1 MELYDQIRKISF
13 AFFIIVG
20 LVHFLA
26 GFFFINGYFAPESG
40 LVNRVLFIP
49 FVIATLTYGLSNFK
63 YLLLEYGK
71 DSKTW
76 NYVFIGFGVAIF
88 LILLSIELL
97 VVDSPSPLTPLPST
111 L

>member
-1 MELYDQIRKISF
+1 MELFDQIRKISF
-13 AFFIIVG
+13 IFFIIVG

-26 GFFFINGYFAPESG
+26 GFFFVNGYFAPESG
-40 LVNRVLFIP
+40 LLNRVLFIP
-49 FVIATLTYGLSNFK
+49 FVLATLTYGLSNFK
-63 YLLLEYGK
+63 YHLLEYGK

-76 NYVFIGFGVAIF
+76 NYIFIGFGAAIF

-97 VVDSPSPLTPLPST
+97 VVDSPTPLLAPP

>member
-13 AFFIIVG
+13 VFFVIVG
-20 LVHFLA
+20 LAHFLA
-26 GFFFINGYFAPESG
+26 GLLFVNSYFVPESG

-49 FVIATLTYGLSNFK
+49 FVLATLTYGLSNFK
-63 YLLLEYGK
+63 FHLLEYGK

-76 NYVFIGFGVAIF
+76 NYVFIGFGVTVF
-88 LILLSIELL
+88 LILLAIELL
-97 VVDSPSPLTPLPST
+97 VVDSPTPLLPQKN